1 MSLVSAGGRA
11 HSQGEEAPR
20 CEWAHEGFGI
30 TFMSEGLGV
39 EVLKRERDV
48 ITDVDTVIAV
58 VTSIA
63 KGFAKAKLL

>member
-30 TFMSEGLGV
+30 TFMSGGLGV

-48 ITDVDTVIAV
+48 ITDVHTVIAV

>member
-30 TFMSEGLGV
+30 TFMSGGLGV

-48 ITDVDTVIAV
+48 ITGVHTVIAV